1 MNLKPNTY
9 AELNHALRVRVNA
22 HGRVT
27 PRGHRCTVTAEQ
39 AVDRL
44 SQMLK
49 DPNEKG
55 FRAVLFNRTY
65 MRKATMSTAVHTLAD
80 VIMLMDDKVEH
91 KRAERIAHAG
101 VQQTIEVL
109 DDWLR
114 TYVVEY

>member
-1 MNLKPNTY
+1 MTSKPNLY
-9 AELNHALRVRVNA
+9 DELNHAFRVRVNA
-22 HGRVT
+22 HGRIT
-27 PRGHRCTVTAEQ
+27 PRGHRCTVTVEQ

-49 DPNEKG
+49 DPDEKT

-65 MRKATMSTAVHTLAD
+65 MRKATTSTAAHTLAD
-80 VIMLMDDKVEH
+80 VIMLMDTKVAH

-101 VQQTIEVL
+101 VEQTIAVL

-114 TYVVEY
+114 AYEVEY